1 MRIDMNAYDP
11 ILEEVYAIR
20 RKISEKYGHSIDRM
34 FDALL
39 AKRKEEEAT
48 GIVHHFA
55 DLPIV
60 RTTPAPTI
68 A

>member
-1 MRIDMNAYDP
+1 MNAYDP

-48 GIVHHFA
+48 GIVHNFT

-60 RTTPAPTI
+60 RTTPITAT

>member
-55 DLPIV
+55 DLPIA
-60 RTTPAPTI
+60 RTAPIPAT